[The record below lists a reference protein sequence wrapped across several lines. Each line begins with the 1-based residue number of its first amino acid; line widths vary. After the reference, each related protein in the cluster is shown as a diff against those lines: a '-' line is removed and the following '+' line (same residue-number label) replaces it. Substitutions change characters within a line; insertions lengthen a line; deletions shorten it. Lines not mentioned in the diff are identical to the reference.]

1 MLDKRC
7 YTVKQ
12 ASELMG
18 ITQEFLRRMIEQGRI
33 PGATFTE
40 GKRRS
45 YYIPARPLEEWLGI
59 RKEEA

>member
-1 MLDKRC
+1 MKSN
-7 YTVKQ
+7 YSVKE

-18 ITQEFLRRMIEQGRI
+18 TTAEKLRRMIEQGKV

>member
-12 ASELMG
+12 ASKLMG
-18 ITQEFLRRMIEQGRI
+18 ITQEFLRRMIEQGKI
-33 PGATFTE
+33 PGARFTD